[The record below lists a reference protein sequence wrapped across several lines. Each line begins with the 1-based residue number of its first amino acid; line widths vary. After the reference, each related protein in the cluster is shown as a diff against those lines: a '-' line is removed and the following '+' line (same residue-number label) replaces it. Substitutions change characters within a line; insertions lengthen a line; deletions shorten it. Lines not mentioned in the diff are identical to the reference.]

1 MKIPRSLTEAQVLG
15 VIEEIVTKLSK
26 KLTFGFY
33 DIEDIQQEGRIRAM
47 TTGLDTFDDERFTD
61 EEMAKALER
70 FLRIHVTTRMK
81 NFMRDNMGRSEKPI
95 NPDRVENWE
104 RINGRRRNIMR
115 PVSIHEISHEFPLPT
130 VSTTVTEE
138 IHHSHLMDI
147 INKKL
152 PIELRTDFL
161 RMCDGVRVPKP
172 RQSKVREAIA
182 EIIQFDKLDDFSNF
196 TKGEGDEEDKDD

>member
-1 MKIPRSLTEAQVLG
+1 MKLPRSLTETQVLE
-15 VIEEIVTKLSK
+15 VVEEIVTKLSK

-33 DIEDIQQEGRIRAM
+33 DIEDIQQEGRMRAL
-47 TTGLDTFDDERFTD
+47 TTGLETFDDTRFTD
-61 EEMAKALER
+61 AEMAKALER

-104 RINGRRRNIMR
+104 RVNKRRRNIMR
-115 PVSIHEISHEFPLPT
+115 PASIHEISHEFPLLT
-130 VSTTVTEE
+130 SAVEE
-138 IHHSHLMDI
+138 IHHTHLMEL
-147 INKKL
+147 INKNL
-152 PIELRTDFL
+152 PVDLRTDFL

-182 EIIQFDKLDDFSNF
+182 EIIQLNE
-196 TKGEGDEEDKDD
+196 GLGDEED